1 MNRYEQS
8 NIPQERIRPI
18 DRDHS
23 GTPEQLKIRS
33 ELERAPTLTDFVG
46 VLYDRVP
53 ELKSSNNQ
61 TFTPEQ
67 LTSLMLG
74 ALDGDALQRKK
85 ITNSTY
91 QLRALIDEKFLN
103 NKEYVPTLS
112 DQLLRRYFRR
122 EGADPRLMMPLWN
135 DMPQDDPDFYSR
147 PCPTQKQCDTIMADL
162 QPVMGAISNEKFIQF
177 LLRSKNVFAS
187 ADDMEDLITIMREKV
202 SIYPDIVQPGE
213 KVKPFNGRTIAVLL
227 EDWTNGKVK
236 DSALDGV
243 LDILK
248 NCFALSVVI
257 RKLALKQVA
266 KRHEQSSEQLRDF
279 IDNNDI
285 RNAMVL
291 VRGRQLK
298 VLGSG
303 GGGTGASL
311 RFYDPKDPER
321 KEVLVVESIEELRSR
336 GAIFTDPT
344 TQQAF
349 EQLSKAA

>member
-23 GTPEQLKIRS
+23 GTPEQLKIKS
-33 ELERAPTLTDFVG
+33 ELERAPSLTDFVG
-46 VLYDRVP
+46 VMYDRI
-53 ELKSSNNQ
+53 SQIRSTNNE

-67 LTSLMLG
+67 LTNLVLD

-91 QLRALIDEKFLN
+91 QLRALVGEKFLN
-103 NKEYVPTLS
+103 NNEYVPTLS
-112 DQLLRRYFRR
+112 DQLLRTYFRR
-122 EGADPRLMMPLWN
+122 EGADPRHMMPLWN
-135 DMPQDDPDFYSR
+135 DMPQDPDFYSR
-147 PCPTQKQCDTIMADL
+147 PCPTRKQCDTIMADL
-162 QPVMGAISNEKFIQF
+162 QPVMGGISNDQFIRF
-177 LLRSKNVFAS
+177 LLRSKNVFAG

-303 GGGTGASL
+303 GGGTGARL

-321 KEVLVVESIEELRSR
+321 KEVLVVESIEELRH
-336 GAIFTDPT
+336 GGVIFTDSA
-344 TQQAF
+344 TQQALERF
-349 EQLSKAA
+349 AKAA